1 MIKKFTLILVAVVCC
16 LSSRAAVTSVDDLL
30 GSYVATA
37 GTNGQHYFSG
47 TDWEYMPTGHVA
59 TITKGNT
66 NDSIYIDN
74 LLGFGSTIAAAV
86 DLEAKTVTASPVSGF
101 ESYYT
106 LAGTTSATSDIVGKI
121 NDDGSL
127 SFDDF
132 TVWYGEWVYMYYASV
147 SIAKFTSTSG
157 SVTGTI
163 SYYGTDDATGDP
175 VHTAQTTLTK
185 YLYGESVY
193 YGLKMDGAYASPEEL
208 IFTVAEDT
216 ITVRNGYPTYG
227 YDGSYLYHCYDDVY
241 YTWFDTSAGKTSFPS
256 TNSEKAGTLSIY
268 HYDYD
273 SNDSETAKGIMTFTW
288 GASTG
293 LSSVKA
299 DEAAKNAPV
308 YDLMGRKVSAA
319 KAHGVYIQG
328 GKKFV
333 K

>member
-37 GTNGQHYFSG
+37 GTDGQQYFSSA
-47 TDWEYMPTGHVA
+47 WASMPTGHVA
-59 TITKGNT
+59 TVTKGSSDNT
-66 NDSIYIDN
+66 IYIDN
-74 LLGFGSTIAAAV
+74 LLGFGSTITATV
-86 DLEAKTVTASPVSGF
+86 DLEAKTVTASPVSSF
-101 ESYYT
+101 ETWYT
-106 LAGTTSATSDIVGKI
+106 LAGTTSATTDIVGKI

-132 TVWYGEWVYMYYASV
+132 TAWYGGYQYIYYASV

-193 YGLKMDGAYASPEEL
+193 YGLKMDGANASPEEL
-208 IFTVAEDT
+208 IFTVADEAIT
-216 ITVRNGYPTYG
+216 IRNGYPSYG
-227 YDGSYLYHCYDDVY
+227 YAGSYLYYCYDDDY
-241 YTWFDTSAGKTSFPS
+241 YTWFDTSDGYTSFPS
-256 TNSEKAGTLSIY
+256 TNSETAGTLSIY

-273 SNDSETAKGIMTFTW
+273 SKGNSIATGTMTFTW
-288 GASTG
+288 SSTG

-308 YDLMGRKVSAA
+308 YDLMGRRVSAA
-319 KAHGVYIQG
+319 KAHGVYIQN

>member
-16 LSSRAAVTSVDDLL
+16 LSSRATVTSVDELL

-47 TDWEYMPTGHVA
+47 DWEYMPTGHVV
-59 TITKGNT
+59 TITKGDSDNT
-66 NDSIYIDN
+66 IDIIN
-74 LLGFGSTIAAAV
+74 LLGFGYTITATV
-86 DLEAKTVTASPVSGF
+86 DLEAKTVTASPVSEF

-132 TVWYGEWVYMYYASV
+132 TAWYSEWVYMYYASV

-163 SYYGTDDATGDP
+163 SYYGTDEATGDP

-185 YLYGESVY
+185 YLYGEDVY
-193 YGLKMDGAYASPEEL
+193 YGLKMDGAKASPEEL
-208 IFTVAEDT
+208 IFTVDGDSIT
-216 ITVRNGYPTYG
+216 IRNGYLSYG
-227 YDGSYLYHCYDDVY
+227 YSGSYLYYCYGDVY
-241 YTWFDTSAGKTSFPS
+241 YTWFDTSEGCSSFPS
-256 TNSEKAGTLSIY
+256 TNSKEAGTLSIY

-273 SNDSETAKGIMTFTW
+273 SNETNNVTGTMTFTW
-288 GASTG
+288 SSSAG

-299 DEAAKNAPV
+299 DEAAKDAPI
-308 YDLMGRKVSAA
+308 YDLMGRKVSTA
-319 KAHGVYIQG
+319 KAHGVYIQN

>member
-37 GTNGQHYFSG
+37 GTGGQQYFSG
-47 TDWEYMPTGHVA
+47 AWASMPTGHVA
-59 TITKGNT
+59 TVTKGSSDNT
-66 NDSIYIDN
+66 IYIDN
-74 LLGFGSTIAAAV
+74 LLGFGSTITATV
-86 DLEAKTVTASPVSGF
+86 DLEAKTVTISPVSSF
-101 ESYYT
+101 ETWYT
-106 LAGTTSATSDIVGKI
+106 LAGTTSATTDIVGKI

-132 TVWYGEWVYMYYASV
+132 TAWYDSYEYIYYASV

-208 IFTVAEDT
+208 IFTVADEAIT
-216 ITVRNGYPTYG
+216 IRNGYPSYG
-227 YDGSYLYHCYDDVY
+227 YAGSYLYYCYGDDY
-241 YTWFDTSAGKTSFPS
+241 YTWFDTSDGYTSFPS

-273 SNDSETAKGIMTFTW
+273 SKGNSTATGTMTFTW
-288 GASTG
+288 SSTG

-319 KAHGVYIQG
+319 KAHGVYIQN